1 MIKVLSM
8 QSRTPADELRTEV
21 IRKSIHMM
29 IAIVPTLA
37 RFNVTITMMILSM
50 GLMLYTYAEMLRI
63 QGISLGFI
71 SRITESAARVR
82 DRNSFVY
89 GPVTLGLGAM
99 LALMLYPEPAAA
111 VAIYALAFG
120 DGFSSLFGKVFG
132 RVRIPLT
139 GGKTFAG
146 SLACL
151 ISVFIAGYSVTGNLR
166 AAVIIS
172 AAATFLEALPSRDLD
187 NLILPVGTGLITV
200 FVMGL

>member
-1 MIKVLSM
+1 
-8 QSRTPADELRTEV
+8 
-21 IRKSIHMM
+21 
-29 IAIVPTLA
+29 
-37 RFNVTITMMILSM
+37 
-50 GLMLYTYAEMLRI
+50 
-63 QGISLGFI
+63 
-71 SRITESAARVR
+71 
-82 DRNSFVY
+82 
-89 GPVTLGLGAM
+89 M